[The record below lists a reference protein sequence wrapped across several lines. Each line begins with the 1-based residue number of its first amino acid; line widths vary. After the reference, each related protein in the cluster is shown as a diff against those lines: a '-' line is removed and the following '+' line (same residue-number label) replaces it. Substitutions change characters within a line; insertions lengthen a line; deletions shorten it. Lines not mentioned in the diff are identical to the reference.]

1 MTAVFRIN
9 NGKVANVFFKV
20 SVDLEKHVAEIECCG
35 ITQQKDI
42 TMISIGK
49 GELKVAENRIDFL
62 PPNSTVN
69 RETISVTM
77 TPITT
82 IHTTR
87 VDNKLSK
94 LDEAKRKQ
102 IGYLVLKEG
111 QPFSFHDFLNFE
123 INGFQYHMSH
133 EHSVTRSLSC

>member
-69 RETISVTM
+69 RE
-77 TPITT
+77 
-82 IHTTR
+82 
-87 VDNKLSK
+87 
-94 LDEAKRKQ
+94 
-102 IGYLVLKEG
+102 
-111 QPFSFHDFLNFE
+111 
-123 INGFQYHMSH
+123 QYQ
-133 EHSVTRSLSC
+133 